1 MWPFPMAKLVI
12 ISYPWKLCRALFL
25 MERHVS
31 TTNEWFVVG
40 GCFVFFFSL
49 FSFKKCTL
57 ILLKVLI
64 SVLNL
69 LWLFCFFSS
78 LFSFKKCTLIFLVV
92 LISVLNLLVSNF
104 FSSSFYKSFVCI
116 EFSHSITICYIL
128 FFSIQSLFFSL
139 ILLLTFYFQF
149 YPSIKD
155 FFLIW
160 SSFFFIFLF
169 FC

>member
-1 MWPFPMAKLVI
+1 
-12 ISYPWKLCRALFL
+12 
-25 MERHVS
+25 
-31 TTNEWFVVG
+31 
-40 GCFVFFFSL
+40 
-49 FSFKKCTL
+49 L